1 MFFQLEE
8 KYFVAKL
15 TSLFLLDFCCSY
27 VKIIIFIV
35 IWDAFH
41 MNLYQMPEEKNQ
53 HALKEDIFMK
63 YTCNSIFAVNLHDV
77 HAGKAQTEMKEILD
91 LFGR

>member
-1 MFFQLEE
+1 
-8 KYFVAKL
+8 
-15 TSLFLLDFCCSY
+15 
-27 VKIIIFIV
+27 
-35 IWDAFH
+35 